1 MTLMVAP
8 TTGLIADR
16 YCNSKIKKTKLFR
29 VLKHTGQL
37 FYLYIYKRKIACN
50 GFRALKIDVL

>member
-37 FYLYIYKRKIACN
+37 FLFFYIQAKNC
-50 GFRALKIDVL
+50 L